1 MNPSRTADT
10 ERRSTEMANSAAVV
24 AAAQAEAGEAA
35 TTDAAPGAIAAADA
49 ADGSEQLCGI
59 GAAAQKAGVS
69 QRALRYYQQL
79 GLITPHGCT
88 PGGLR
93 RYSEDDLARVGRIR
107 QLQTLLG
114 LNLDEI
120 SLVLRSEDRMAEI
133 RLAYHAEGTSCAER
147 RDLVR
152 ESLELQEEL
161 RATVEA
167 KRLGIE
173 DFLTDL
179 DVRIGKTRVFL
190 DQMVAPA
197 VSPPVPA
204 DSPVAAGR

>member
-1 MNPSRTADT
+1 MNAS
-10 ERRSTEMANSAAVV
+10 SAASTQP
-24 AAAQAEAGEAA
+24 AAGDER
-35 TTDAAPGAIAAADA
+35 
-49 ADGSEQLCGI
+49 LFGI
-59 GAAAQKAGVS
+59 GAAAERAGVS

-93 RYSEDDLARVGRIR
+93 RYSQEDLARVGRIR

-120 SLVLRSEDRMAEI
+120 ALVLRSEDRMAEI
-133 RLAYHAEGTSCAER
+133 RLAYHAEGTTCAER

-152 ESLELQEEL
+152 ESLELQQEL
-161 RATVEA
+161 RTTVEA

-173 DFLTDL
+173 GFLTDL
-179 DVRIGKTRVFL
+179 DARIDKTRSL
-190 DQMVAPA
+190 LEQMTAPA
-197 VSPPVPA
+197 AADPEPA
-204 DSPVAAGR
+204 SRPRARGR